1 MGVVFDDYVYTRII
15 YFFTVSHYH
24 NCLPCRY
31 LVSLMQLIQ
40 EGEHTHCAT
49 RRNWL
54 NMSSHQLFRE
64 ESNTTNNTN
73 YGIANVNNSS
83 NNNNTTSSATT
94 TSTSKV
100 RWENDHTTPNTTTP
114 STPVPSAPTA
124 TTDASPV
131 PRRSKSAV
139 DYEYNYN
146 NNANNANNGNN
157 GNNGNNYADDYTP
170 PPAGNR
176 PASYSL
182 SQQVNKSSNISPMVS
197 RRLDGGVSTDDFSDN
212 NNNVNSEKQRN
223 MRRLAVPALSERL
236 NALSHLTH
244 AIAAPRPKNIN
255 NMQNIYNNANNNT
268 NKPGEFLIDRFL
280 RTLSTQA
287 DSGMSVN
294 YANYANNAALSSA
307 LAGNNAVSNSTSE
320 LYSAAIAADTL
331 EAMAQLV
338 SSSRF
343 DFRILFCC
351 FPFLFPLFVCQ

>member
-1 MGVVFDDYVYTRII
+1 
-15 YFFTVSHYH
+15 
-24 NCLPCRY
+24 
-31 LVSLMQLIQ
+31 MQLIQ

-64 ESNTTNNTN
+64 ESNTTTTANYSNANTN
-73 YGIANVNNSS
+73 SG
-83 NNNNTTSSATT
+83 NNNTTTAATT
-94 TSTSKV
+94 TNTSKV
-100 RWENDHTTPNTTTP
+100 RWENDQFTPNTTTP
-114 STPVPSAPTA
+114 STPVPTAPSAA
-124 TTDASPV
+124 TDASPV

-146 NNANNANNGNN
+146 NNANNGNN
-157 GNNGNNYADDYTP
+157 GNNGNNYTDEYTP

-182 SQQVNKSSNISPMVS
+182 SQQVNKSNNISPMVS
-197 RRLDGGVSTDDFSDN
+197 RRLDGGISTDDFADN
-212 NNNVNSEKQRN
+212 NNNNLNSEKQRN

-244 AIAAPRPKNIN
+244 AMAAPRPKNIN
-255 NMQNIYNNANNNT
+255 NMQNTYNVNSNT

-280 RTLSTQA
+280 RTLSTQP

-294 YANYANNAALSSA
+294 YANYANNAALTSA
-307 LAGNNAVSNSTSE
+307 LAGNNAISSSTSE

-343 DFRILFCC
+343 EMLFLI
-351 FPFLFPLFVCQ
+351 FAMHLLK